1 MAKATAR
8 VSAVKIAQENFEA
21 TMTVKVTRIWALAIR
36 LWLAKHLLQ
45 LAGRLIC
52 ARVNIEV
59 EVDKEA

>member
-1 MAKATAR
+1 
-8 VSAVKIAQENFEA
+8 
-21 TMTVKVTRIWALAIR
+21 MTVKVTRIWALAIR